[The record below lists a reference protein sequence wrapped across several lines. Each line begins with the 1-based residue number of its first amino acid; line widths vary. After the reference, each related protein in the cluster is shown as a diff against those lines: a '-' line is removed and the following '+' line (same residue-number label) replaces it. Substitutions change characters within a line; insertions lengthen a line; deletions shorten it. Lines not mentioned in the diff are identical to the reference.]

1 MTVDLGLKKI
11 DTLEHEKKN
20 LLVKIFDANKLIIV
34 VKIKN
39 MSLIENVKSLESEL
53 LVAGEH
59 IGRTSSSK
67 LDNM

>member
-20 LLVKIFDANKLIIV
+20 LLVKFFDANKLIIV

-39 MSLIENVKSLESEL
+39 MSLIENVKSL
-53 LVAGEH
+53 
-59 IGRTSSSK
+59 
-67 LDNM
+67 